1 MGVVG
6 GDMPTTIIINCTCGN
21 CIQAEIEGE
30 GTIVCKEC
38 YTVWRRIY
46 NPHLEIYE
54 VVIES

>member
-1 MGVVG
+1 
-6 GDMPTTIIINCTCGN
+6 MPTTIIINCTCGN